1 MILRELFMNIRSQ
14 SNVHINIRKVFMN
27 VHEHFTKLRK
37 LFLQPTVEI
46 FINSSNNYR
55 FKMDESLIALSMKAN
70 ANALKKQFPSP
81 LVLLNFEYLV
91 LRSYNADYD
100 YYIHSSVS

>member
-1 MILRELFMNIRSQ
+1 
-14 SNVHINIRKVFMN
+14 
-27 VHEHFTKLRK
+27 
-37 LFLQPTVEI
+37 
-46 FINSSNNYR
+46 
-55 FKMDESLIALSMKAN
+55 MDESLIALSMKAN

-100 YYIHSSVS
+100 YYVHSSVS